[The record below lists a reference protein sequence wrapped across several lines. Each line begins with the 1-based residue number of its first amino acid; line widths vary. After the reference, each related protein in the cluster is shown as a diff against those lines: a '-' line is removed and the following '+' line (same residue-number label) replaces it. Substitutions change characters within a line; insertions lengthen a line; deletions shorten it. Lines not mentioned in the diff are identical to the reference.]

1 VKTALLLLLFLAAA
15 PLFADSQDSRKAK
28 DILSKPEYDGYRIEE
43 SKPSEVEHTDG
54 KDDPPPSNSSSK
66 SKSSGSRRD
75 ATGRTKQPRRDSGDS
90 GDDRTSSSMGSIDPA
105 ILQVIFW
112 VIVGVV
118 VLFALVFIARA
129 IMDRKPRKK
138 TAKAKAKEKTAT
150 ATAETEEP
158 ASPRGFPELEAQLEA
173 ALKAGDFG
181 LATLL
186 RYKLFWLTAGWRA
199 VTDEQ
204 EVKTWRDALKLVRS
218 DDLRREIRRLLFLVE
233 SVRYGKH
240 KPDASEFNTWRE
252 KLEGINHKAVLG

>member
-1 VKTALLLLLFLAAA
+1 MKFALLLLLLITATPLVAA
-15 PLFADSQDSRKAK
+15 STDSRRAK
-28 DILSKPEYDGYRIEE
+28 DILSKPEYGGYRIEQSE
-43 SKPSEVEHTDG
+43 PSDVDHTDG
-54 KDDPPPSNSSSK
+54 KKDPPSNSSS
-66 SKSSGSRRD
+66 RPRQE
-75 ATGRTKQPRRDSGDS
+75 AAGRTDKPRREPVQSG
-90 GDDRTSSSMGSIDPA
+90 GDSSSMGSIDPG
-105 ILQVIFW
+105 ILQAFFW
-112 VIVGVV
+112 ILVAIA
-118 VLFALVFIARA
+118 VLFALVFIVRA

-138 TAKAKAKEKTAT
+138 AAKAKTKEK
-150 ATAETEEP
+150 AETGEAETAAP
-158 ASPRGFPELEAQLEA
+158 AAPRGFPELEAQLAA

-252 KLEGINHKAVLG
+252 KLDGIDHRAVLA